1 MYEYMMWISLSVA
14 VVCILWAIRLAFQL
28 HRVNRAIKQGDANI
42 ARLKRAIDRYD
53 DVQQ

>member
-1 MYEYMMWISLSVA
+1 MYEYMMWISLTVG

-28 HRVNRAIKQGDANI
+28 HRVNRAIEQGEERM

-53 DVQQ
+53 HNEQ